1 MLCIEDLEGEEIA
14 ALDGWEGKG
23 QCVRS
28 MISKEAWCGFQN
40 NVLLPQDA
48 HVLIPSNREYIAFVA
63 KRSLDVIKL
72 RISG

>member
-1 MLCIEDLEGEEIA
+1 MCREDLEEEEGA
-14 ALDGWEGKG
+14 SLDGWEGKG

-28 MISKEAWCGFQN
+28 MISMEAWCGFQN

-48 HVLIPSNREYIAFVA
+48 HVLIPSNWEHVAFMA
-63 KRSLDVIKL
+63 KRTLDVIKL